1 MIDEGDIVLKNKEER
16 TVFSDTGKFSGEV
29 SGLCTR
35 YRELEKQCREAEEGL
50 LSHPVLARLRSLER
64 EKEQLKGMRVH
75 EEEGQKDLLEW
86 RTKLQT
92 SVPLLQEEL
101 VKKME
106 EMAGETVQFQM
117 NEPVRG

>member
-1 MIDEGDIVLKNKEER
+1 
-16 TVFSDTGKFSGEV
+16 
-29 SGLCTR
+29 
-35 YRELEKQCREAEEGL
+35 
-50 LSHPVLARLRSLER
+50 
-64 EKEQLKGMRVH
+64 MRVH